1 MKGGSRATL
10 GDSLGSIVSAGLA
23 AVVPVGV
30 LSGAGSVYGIER
42 AGVVSVCL
50 ALAAYLAQVLTAIC
64 VEAPMFGGGRKAELP
79 TSVFVVGYFGC
90 ALWSIGVT
98 GSGLSLVGL
107 FLMIPALECARA
119 SAVLQG
125 GWRRELIV
133 GALLAVGVAWTLV
146 SRSPAALHVGI
157 GVAVAAAMAI
167 RMPPRW
173 TRFVRPRGSQWW
185 VVLET
190 VLVGSVQPVAM
201 SAAYGGLG
209 AGAAAGLK
217 FVLSV
222 TNIISPVLYFLR
234 LRLLA
239 RRSARDI
246 GLACVLLVFG
256 CGSIVLAQAFG
267 VFKLIFGPTWSS
279 VSLGMLCMGLGWKGL
294 SAGTTIPFT
303 SLRRAGNGAVV
314 LTVRLIATGLF
325 IGASVIAVRT
335 VGTVTGVLTGFAISE
350 AVSWA
355 LFGFAAHVF
364 VGTGADADAE
374 EGAA

>member
-1 MKGGSRATL
+1 MKGGSRARL

-79 TSVFVVGYFGC
+79 TSVFVAGYIGC
-90 ALWSIGVT
+90 VLWSIGVT
-98 GSGLSLVGL
+98 GSDLSLVGL

-146 SRSPAALHVGI
+146 SRSPVALHVGI
-157 GVAVAAAMAI
+157 GVTVAAAMAI
-167 RMPPRW
+167 RMPMRW
-173 TRFVRPRGSQWW
+173 TGFVQPRGSQWW

-246 GLACVLLVFG
+246 GLACVLLVLG
-256 CGSIVLAQAFG
+256 CGSIVLAQALG
-267 VFKLIFGPTWSS
+267 VFQLIFGPTWSS

-355 LFGFAAHVF
+355 LFGLAAHVF
-364 VGTGADADAE
+364 VRAGAETDAE
-374 EGAA
+374 EGAE